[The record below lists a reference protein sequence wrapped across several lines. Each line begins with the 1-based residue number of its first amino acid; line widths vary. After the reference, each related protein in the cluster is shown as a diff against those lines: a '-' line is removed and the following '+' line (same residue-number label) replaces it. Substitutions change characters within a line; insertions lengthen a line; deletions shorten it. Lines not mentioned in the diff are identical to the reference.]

1 MFLLERLLSSV
12 LSRRKLLSRDYAGS
26 VYYSVAKLMS
36 HYYSVVKL
44 MSQNINVCCS
54 VNFDYST
61 EQEYVSSSYMAKL
74 FYHTPLALFGYI
86 VNEHNKDK
94 QQFYS
99 YVAHLEDYN
108 TAMVMCSLY
117 NMCSLLVPKKSNIVV
132 SIMWYFKG
140 QTHKLNKTAYSMV
153 FYRTPFI
160 DNMRGDKM
168 GTCSICVRHTY
179 DYIDEQWVLRFTYYS
194 FYPHTSL
201 HRLEGWNKYQF
212 TRIVCNVS
220 NDVDLAQKYSHTDL
234 YFNTEYA
241 AKKLPEEILHFVKAI
256 YQRYIRAVYRKYY
269 LDDYPISIYFVVNR
283 TLRIGDFVFLDLL
296 IGINWFYELSNKVRL
311 EHLHHVAK
319 AVEELVNILS
329 KNTVSVQKS
338 IIKHKTK
345 NGILVAYVPFIVM
358 FKAHELCNIIK

>member
-12 LSRRKLLSRDYAGS
+12 LSRRKLLSRDYACS
-26 VYYSVAKLMS
+26 AYYSVA
-36 HYYSVVKL
+36 KL

-54 VNFDYST
+54 ANFDYST

-74 FYHTPLALFGYI
+74 FYHTPHTLFGYI

-132 SIMWYFKG
+132 SIMRYFKG

-168 GTCSICVRHTY
+168 GPCSICVRHTY
-179 DYIDEQWVLRFTYYS
+179 DYIDEQWVLGFTYHS

-269 LDDYPISIYFVVNR
+269 LDDYPISLYFLVNKA
-283 TLRIGDFVFLDLL
+283 LRIGDFVFLDLW
-296 IGINWFYELSNKVRL
+296 ISINWFYEFSSYVRL

-319 AVEELVNILS
+319 AVEELVNVLS

-338 IIKHKTK
+338 IIEHKTK
-345 NGILVAYVPFIVM
+345 NGVLVAYVPFIVM
-358 FKAHELCNIIK
+358 FKAHELCNIVK